1 MANFIFTPYRNVV
14 MGSGTYAVP
23 DYDTDTISVFFVDAT
38 DDVPVVTD
46 TYVNPD
52 IASAGQVPAFA
63 SAPAIGTVTIGTVA
77 AGVVDAADTLF
88 SALSG
93 DQSEWIVMF
102 KDTATDTTSPLLL
115 AWDTA
120 TGLPLTPNG
129 GDVTIAWHASG
140 IVQF

>member
-14 MGSGTYAVP
+14 FGSGTYAVP
-23 DYDTDTISVFFVDAT
+23 DWDTDTISVFFVDAA
-38 DDVPVVTD
+38 DDVPAAAD
-46 TYVNPD
+46 TYVNPG

-63 SAPAIGTVTIGTVA
+63 SAPAIGTVTIGSVG
-77 AGVVDAADTLF
+77 AGVVDAADTVF
-88 SALSG
+88 SSLSG

-102 KDTATDTTSPLLL
+102 KDTGTDTTSPLLC

-129 GDVTIAWHASG
+129 GDVTIAWNASG
-140 IVQF
+140 IISF